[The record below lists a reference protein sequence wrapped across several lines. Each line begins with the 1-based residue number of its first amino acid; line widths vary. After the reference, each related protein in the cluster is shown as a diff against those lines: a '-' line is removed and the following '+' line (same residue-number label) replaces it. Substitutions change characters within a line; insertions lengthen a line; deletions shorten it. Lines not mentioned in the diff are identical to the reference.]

1 MKSQENYDKLK
12 METAEQKRKWN
23 ATWRANNPEKYAEIK
38 KRTAESIKKFADDN
52 KISTLFVKQY
62 GIKFLRDN
70 PEVIKT
76 LQVIQELKGKGSKA
90 SDEAKELRR
99 EISRKAAVDK
109 YYQENKD
116 KPEYKKARLEAV
128 NKYSSKE
135 ENKEKIKARQKAYKE
150 KNKEKIAAQR
160 ALYYLKYKK

>member
-1 MKSQENYDKLK
+1 
-12 METAEQKRKWN
+12 METPEQKRKWN
-23 ATWRANNPEKYAEIK
+23 ATWRNKNPEKYAEIK
-38 KRTAESIKKFADDN
+38 KRTAESTNKFADEN
-52 KISTLFVKQY
+52 GISLKFIREY

-76 LQVIQELKGKGSKA
+76 LQVIQELTGKGSKT

-99 EISRKAAVDK
+99 EISHKAAVDK

-116 KPEYKKARLEAV
+116 KLEYKQARLEAV
-128 NKYSSKE
+128 KKYAYKE
-135 ENKEKIKARQKAYKE
+135 ENKEKIKARMKEYRE

-160 ALYYLKYKK
+160 ALYYIKNKK